1 MAIDEQLVKKERRLQ
16 ALSLLSA
23 FVRLQPPHLHLVLET
38 PIIGNLYNCIL
49 IDTSGTVVD
58 LALTALIMFLPH
70 ITTSLVYSLPKLFVI
85 YSRILCWD
93 IYNKDGEVPDETEGG
108 DMEKSFHGAEVNSS
122 LETDPSWEPLPR
134 LFNSIEA
141 VTPKAN
147 YLFTFLYGLFPLNF
161 MNFIRKPRRYLKMK
175 NYPGSHD
182 LNLHQDA
189 IRQRTEA
196 HRTTHKL
203 HPNFFLTTPED
214 ELTDNRWLKSD
225 PADLVS
231 ECLGLY
237 IANATTLTDPPGPP
251 PTSKLPDIPKV
262 PRNKHNVRPDAL
274 LAPDEDYVTS
284 PSEAR
289 SLTGSWRHTQSTTL
303 TTPSLGNAFE
313 PSQQPPRKTSTDHI
327 DPQSDS
333 AREASTGAPTREGSP
348 AGKSARGSGSRPQS
362 RHGEKAPKK
371 DIYGFFPTPP
381 LQVFTQALSRNQ
393 DGSAPSDIQNTAM
406 LQREVM
412 LLRNDLNF
420 ERFQKQQYLNQIGQ
434 LQRKHIKDATVE
446 SQNQNVLNAKKTLS
460 AKLETSNRLYEQ
472 LKKESATSRS
482 QSKRFEEQLTQKLKA
497 AKEEEKLLQA
507 EIQSLRH
514 ECEKQRKECEALQK
528 LIVESENREQD
539 SRNQL
544 ITQSLDIQEME
555 SMQQRL
561 LDMDEKLQDYE
572 LKDLEIERVREDQDL
587 LRNELEASKMNLDS
601 RDAEL
606 DRMTKT
612 YEQKISA
619 LNSRLQTAQEKP
631 ALPSTQLS
639 ASVQQY
645 VDNAL
650 ASSQSKLQQ
659 VKKNYT
665 RLLHKYTEL
674 ELKCQE
680 LESGGRAMSVS
691 SLRPSSVLSLTQY
704 ADDAA
709 KLPLAGSRENTM
721 SRLHS
726 LRKPHAFSD
735 PLLMEDDISTSP
747 IEDTQRSNSSSSRG
761 TYMERPQRFE
771 SYVGSR
777 PLRGISPPP
786 LDASSFENA
795 PAHDFHATT
804 TSDKSSRHAS
814 RLMDG
819 ANMPKF
825 ASTPEARMHGR
836 GQSSPYYFFFLVFG
850 ESQANFRTF
859 RRRTKL
865 RTKNS

>member
-38 PIIGNLYNCIL
+38 PIIENLYNCIL

-93 IYNKDGEVPDETEGG
+93 IYNKEGEAPAETEGS
-108 DMEKSFHGAEVNSS
+108 DLEKSVHIAEANSA
-122 LETDPSWEPLPR
+122 LESDPSWEPLPR
-134 LFNSIEA
+134 LFNTIEA

-196 HRTTHKL
+196 HRATHKL

-237 IANATTLTDPPGPP
+237 VANATTLNDPPGPP
-251 PTSKLPDIPKV
+251 PTSKLPDIPKA
-262 PRNKHNVRPDAL
+262 PRNKHHVRPDAL
-274 LAPDEDYVTS
+274 LAPDDDYVTS

-289 SLTGSWRHTQSTTL
+289 SQNSSWRHTQSTTL
-303 TTPSLGNAFE
+303 TAPSVGTAFE
-313 PSQQPPRKTSTDHI
+313 PSLPPRKTSTDQL
-327 DPQSDS
+327 DPHSDS
-333 AREASTGAPTREGSP
+333 AREASTGVPTREGSP
-348 AGKSARGSGSRPQS
+348 TGKSGRGIGSRPQS
-362 RHGEKAPKK
+362 RHGEKAAKK
-371 DIYGFFPTPP
+371 DVYGFFPTPP
-381 LQVFTQALSRNQ
+381 LQIFTQALAKDH
-393 DGSAPSDIQNTAM
+393 DGSPGSDIQNTAM

-446 SQNQNVLNAKKTLS
+446 SQNQNVLNAKKTLA

-507 EIQSLRH
+507 EIQMLRH
-514 ECEKQRKECEALQK
+514 ECDKQRKECEALQK
-528 LIVESENREQD
+528 LVVESENREQD

-561 LDMDEKLQDYE
+561 QDMDEKLRDYQF
-572 LKDLEIERVREDQDL
+572 KDLEIERAREDQDL
-587 LRNELEASKMNLDS
+587 LRNELKASRMNLDS

-619 LNSRLQTAQEKP
+619 LNSRLQTAQEKSAP
-631 ALPSTQLS
+631 PSTQLS

-645 VDNAL
+645 VDNAM

-659 VKKNYT
+659 MKKNYA

-680 LESGGRAMSVS
+680 LESGGRAMSAS
-691 SLRPSSVLSLTQY
+691 SNMRPSSVLSLTQY

-709 KLPLAGSRENTM
+709 KLPLAGSRESTVG
-721 SRLHS
+721 RLHS

-735 PLLMEDDISTSP
+735 PLLMEGDISVSP
-747 IEDTQRSNSSSSRG
+747 VEDNSRSNTSSSRG
-761 TYMERPQRFE
+761 TYVNQPQRFE
-771 SYVGSR
+771 SFAGTR

-786 LDASSFENA
+786 LDTSSYEHSA
-795 PAHDFHATT
+795 AHDFHATT
-804 TSDKSSRHAS
+804 TGDMSNRHAS
-814 RLMDG
+814 RYMED
-819 ANMPKF
+819 ANNPRF
-825 ASTPEARMHGR
+825 TSTPEARMHGR
-836 GQSSPYYFFFLVFG
+836 G
-850 ESQANFRTF
+850 
-859 RRRTKL
+859 
-865 RTKNS
+865 